1 MSHKMLIPFIVKV
14 SVFGYF
20 PLHKSY
26 YYYYYITT
34 GIYMM
39 MMIRFISTYH
49 RCGHPS

>member
-26 YYYYYITT
+26 YYYYINYRYI
-34 GIYMM
+34 YDDDDKV
-39 MMIRFISTYH
+39 Y
-49 RCGHPS
+49 